1 MTFLNLVCFRI
12 TLFSMLTYILFVVGF
27 FALILGADWL
37 VAGAASL
44 ARRLRISDIVIG
56 LTVVSLGTSA
66 PELVV
71 SVVAN
76 LGGSSDMATGN
87 VLGSNIFNTLMIL
100 GVAAAIVPLRLQPNT
115 VRVELPFNLLVVVMF
130 GALAN
135 DFLLDGQPESQIG
148 RGDGI
153 VLTLYF
159 VIFLYYT
166 FTSARRADE
175 TDPIPEMP
183 IWRSI
188 GLVVIGIASLVVG
201 GQWIVGGA
209 IEIARWLGM
218 SEAVIG
224 LTIIATGT
232 SLPELA
238 TSAVAARKGNADVAV
253 GNVVGSNIFNILFVL
268 GTGSLIKPLTYSLVA
283 NVDLVVGALA
293 LVLLLF
299 LVAGRSIMQRWHG
312 WLFIGLYVA
321 YVTYLLVD
329 IP

>member
-1 MTFLNLVCFRI
+1 
-12 TLFSMLTYILFVVGF
+12 MLTYVLFVAGF
-27 FALILGADWL
+27 FALIFGADWL

-56 LTVVSLGTSA
+56 LTVVSMGTSA

-71 SVVAN
+71 SVMAN
-76 LGGSSDMATGN
+76 LEESSEMAAGN

-100 GVAAAIVPLRLQPNT
+100 GVTSAIVPLRLQRNT

-130 GALAN
+130 CALAN
-135 DFLLDGQPESQIG
+135 DFLFDGQPVSQVG

-153 VLTLYF
+153 VLSLYF

-166 FTSARRADE
+166 FTSARRAEE
-175 TDPIPEMP
+175 TDPVSEMP
-183 IWRSI
+183 IWRSV
-188 GLVVIGIASLVVG
+188 GLLVVGIAGLVVG

-209 IEIARWLGM
+209 VEIARWLGM

-238 TSAVAARKGNADVAV
+238 TSVVAARKGNADVAV

-268 GTGSLIKPLTYSLVA
+268 GTGSLIKPLAYSLAA
-283 NVDLVVGALA
+283 NVDLAIGGIA
-293 LVLLLF
+293 LVLLLL
-299 LVAGRSIMQRWHG
+299 LVAWRNTMQRWHG
-312 WLFIGLYVA
+312 WVFVGLYVA
-321 YVTYLLVD
+321 YVAYLL
-329 IP
+329 IAIS